1 VTTSNRRRTVEYLDL
16 EGPWLFAGRKRF
28 FNDSGHLVIF
38 LDDLERC
45 TATDLQAALR
55 RSHAAWQEDV
65 PDAVY
70 ISSVPESYYNDEI
83 EQFENVSFHLDNGAL
98 AMTVEFYLSPG
109 GGRDMQQAVRSAL
122 EPLMRRN
129 RMSIVRSD
137 TDTDSAGN
145 TFATDLPVSPTE
157 VLGDSDVDTASDWD
171 VPDIVRVWIAFNARG
186 RNLREIFDVGVDAL
200 ALISAMDDV
209 ELTRVTAGDLIR
221 GGQAH
226 VLIGQPEGHW
236 LDVKCQHYDLKTT
249 GGKIKLAQ
257 SVACFCNSEEG
268 GLVVVGMSAKK
279 VPGGEEI
286 RGLHPVPRDKA
297 MVQRYK
303 KALEAHL
310 HPTPDNFR
318 IESVDVRDDGM
329 LILIDVPPQPE
340 ERKPFLVHGA
350 VVDGEVRELFIS
362 IVRRRDESS
371 ISTTAREIHS
381 TLAAGRALLR
391 RGELPRDS

>member
-16 EGPWLFAGRKRF
+16 EGPWLFAGQKRF

-83 EQFENVSFHLDNGAL
+83 EQFENVSFHLANGAL

-200 ALISAMDDV
+200 ALISALDDV

-236 LDVKCQHYDLKTT
+236 LDVKAALRPKDDRRQDQ
-249 GGKIKLAQ
+249 AR
-257 SVACFCNSEEG
+257 SVRSLLLQLG
-268 GLVVVGMSAKK
+268 
-279 VPGGEEI
+279 
-286 RGLHPVPRDKA
+286 
-297 MVQRYK
+297 
-303 KALEAHL
+303 
-310 HPTPDNFR
+310 
-318 IESVDVRDDGM
+318 
-329 LILIDVPPQPE
+329 
-340 ERKPFLVHGA
+340 
-350 VVDGEVRELFIS
+350 
-362 IVRRRDESS
+362 RRRP
-371 ISTTAREIHS
+371 
-381 TLAAGRALLR
+381 GRRWYVRQEGSRRRRNSRTPPRATRQSDGSAL
-391 RGELPRDS
+391 